1 MWSLGVVAGS
11 EAVNQTWRWGWGA
24 SLAMVMSCGGAQAP
38 AEPGLTQPASPQ
50 TASPTETPS
59 PPATESSSSRAAP
72 GSECKPIDFKVP
84 EPDTSVVKAA
94 VPPVQDFGDDQL
106 APFYESLAAIAR
118 GKRKEPLRIGFYG
131 DSNMTR
137 DFITGQLRRELQ
149 RIFGDSGHGYIG
161 LAKPW
166 SWYLH
171 MDVQHNFDKTAWKA
185 FNMATIQVADR
196 YYGFGGIAPQ
206 NIQSKARTWVSTAKE
221 GSPVGT
227 RIDHVEIY
235 YLKKPRHGT
244 FEVLVDKQHFAD
256 VDTAGPKVEAGR
268 LVFELPEGPH
278 RIDIV
283 TGPKLVRLLGA
294 ILERKQPGVV
304 VDSIGVGGVNSELL
318 ARADRD
324 LVMQTLKMRKHE
336 LFVLLTGAI
345 EPDSPKH
352 AEAMKEVVARHRE
365 ARPGVPF
372 ILMSPP
378 DLAGGSLKAPTK
390 SVRINQVAK
399 AKLKTAKELKTLFWD
414 FREAMGG
421 EQSIVNF
428 AQHKMA
434 WTDFIHLTEPGGR
447 LMGKRFAIALLRD
460 FKRYLGEHP
469 DAGCDYQAAHTS
481 DE

>member
-1 MWSLGVVAGS
+1 MATSL
-11 EAVNQTWRWGWGA
+11 AVKHLWRWGVGLGLA
-24 SLAMVMSCGGAQAP
+24 SSLLWACGSSTTGGAPAAPTAAAQGPSDIPQAN
-38 AEPGLTQPASPQ
+38 
-50 TASPTETPS
+50 PTETPS
-59 PPATESSSSRAAP
+59 ASPSGAESAP
-72 GSECKPIDFKVP
+72 VADCRPLQFAIP
-84 EPDTSVVKAA
+84 EPDTSVVKAP
-94 VPPVQDFGDDQL
+94 VPELQDFGDHQM

-149 RIFGDSGHGYIG
+149 KLFGDSGHGYIG

-166 SWYLH
+166 SWYWH
-171 MDVQHNFDKTAWKA
+171 MDVEHGFDKNAWKA

-206 NIQSKARTWVSTAKE
+206 NIQSKARTWVATAKE

-227 RIDHVEIY
+227 KIDHVEIY
-235 YLKKPRHGT
+235 YLKKPKHGT
-244 FEVLVDKQHFAD
+244 FEVLVDKQHYAD
-256 VDTAGPKVEAGR
+256 VDTAGPTVEAGR
-268 LVFELPEGPH
+268 LVFDLPEGPH
-278 RIDIV
+278 RIDIIS
-283 TGPKLVRLLGA
+283 GPKLVRLLGA
-294 ILERKQPGVV
+294 ILERKAPGVV

-318 ARADRD
+318 ARADRG
-324 LVMQTLKMRKHE
+324 LVMQTLKMRRHE

-352 AEAMKEVVARHRE
+352 AEAMKEVIARHRE

-378 DLAGGSLKAPTK
+378 DLAGGSINVPTK

-399 AKLKTAKELKTLFWD
+399 AKLKTAKEVKTVYWD
-414 FREAMGG
+414 FRGAMGG

-469 DAGCDYQAAHTS
+469 EAGCSYEPPPKV

>member
-1 MWSLGVVAGS
+1 HQM
-11 EAVNQTWRWGWGA
+11 
-24 SLAMVMSCGGAQAP
+24 
-38 AEPGLTQPASPQ
+38 
-50 TASPTETPS
+50 
-59 PPATESSSSRAAP
+59 
-72 GSECKPIDFKVP
+72 
-84 EPDTSVVKAA
+84 
-94 VPPVQDFGDDQL
+94 

-149 RIFGDSGHGYIG
+149 KLFGDSGHGYIG

-166 SWYLH
+166 SWYKH
-171 MDVQHNFDKTAWKA
+171 MDVRHGFDENAWKA

-206 NIQSKARTWVSTAKE
+206 NIQSNARTWVATAE
-221 GSPVGT
+221 EDSPVGT
-227 RIDHVEIY
+227 KIDHVEIY
-235 YLKKPRHGT
+235 YLKKPKHGT
-244 FEVLVDKQHFAD
+244 FKVLVDKQPFAD
-256 VDTAGPKVEAGR
+256 VDTAGSKVEAGR
-268 LVFELPEGPH
+268 LVFDLPDGPH

-294 ILERKQPGVV
+294 ILERKAPGVV
-304 VDSIGVGGVNSELL
+304 VDSVGVGGVNSELL

-352 AEAMKEVVARHRE
+352 GEAMKEVIGRHRE

-378 DLAGGSLKAPTK
+378 DLAGGSLNVPTK

-399 AKLKTAKELKTLFWD
+399 AKLRTAKEVKTVFWD

-428 AQHKMA
+428 ANHKMA

-447 LMGKRFAIALLRD
+447 LMGRRFAIALLRD
-460 FKRYLGEHP
+460 FKRYLKEHP
-469 DAGCDYQAAHTS
+469 DAGCSYQPPPKA
-481 DE
+481 DQ

>member
-1 MWSLGVVAGS
+1 MVW
-11 EAVNQTWRWGWGA
+11 
-24 SLAMVMSCGGAQAP
+24 LATACGGGPAPEAPSPPAAP
-38 AEPGLTQPASPQ
+38 APVSPASS
-50 TASPTETPS
+50 TSPTETP
-59 PPATESSSSRAAP
+59 AGAASSSPAP
-72 GSECKPIDFKVP
+72 DTKAECEPLQFAIP
-84 EPDTSVVKAA
+84 EPDTSVVKAP
-94 VPPVQDFGDDQL
+94 VPGLEDFGQDQM
-106 APFYESLAAIAR
+106 APFYESLAAVAR
-118 GKRKEPLRIGFYG
+118 GKRKEPRRIGIYG

-149 RIFGDSGHGYIG
+149 KLFGDSGHGYIG
-161 LAKPW
+161 LARPW

-171 MDVQHNFDKTAWKA
+171 MDVRHNFDKTAWKP
-185 FNMATIQVADR
+185 FNMATTQVADR

-206 NIQSKARTWVSTAKE
+206 NIQSKARTWVATAKE

-227 RIDHVEIY
+227 KLDHVEIY
-235 YLKKPRHGT
+235 YLKKPKHGS
-244 FEVLVDKQHFAD
+244 FEVLVDKKHFAD
-256 VDTAGPKVEAGR
+256 VDTAGPEVEAGR
-268 LVFELPEGPH
+268 LVFDLPEGPH

-294 ILERKQPGVV
+294 VLERKTPGVV
-304 VDSIGVGGVNSELL
+304 VDSIGIGGVNSELL

-324 LVMQTLKMRKHE
+324 LVIQTLKMRKHE

-352 AEAMKEVVARHRE
+352 GAAMKEVIERHRE

-378 DLAGGSLKAPTK
+378 DLAGGSLNAPTK

-399 AKLKTAKELKTLFWD
+399 AKLKTAREAKTLFWD
-414 FREAMGG
+414 FRGAMGG

-447 LMGKRFAIALLRD
+447 LMGRRFAIALLRD
-460 FKRYLGEHP
+460 FRRYLGQHP
-469 DAGCDYQAAHTS
+469 SAGCAYEPATAA